1 MLPSAVARVPG
12 SRLWNLTQELNMAG
26 VITALKSQSKN
37 RDRVSVYLD
46 GAYQF
51 SISRLLA
58 DGLQVGEAYTDQ
70 QITVLKQRDL
80 EEVNYRRALRLISHR
95 PRSEFELRKYFE
107 QKHVPIEVQEN
118 ILDRLR
124 EVDLV
129 DDCAFARTWVENRL
143 AFRPRSSRMLRNELR
158 KKGVP
163 REAIEAAVEDFDDER
178 AAYLAAQKAARRW
191 SDSDWDEFRHRVGS
205 YLTRRGFFYSTI
217 SPVVARV
224 WRETT
229 GCEDE
234 SEV

>member
-1 MLPSAVARVPG
+1 
-12 SRLWNLTQELNMAG
+12 MAG
-26 VITALKSQSKN
+26 VITALKPQSRN
-37 RDRVSVYLD
+37 RDRVNVYLD

-51 SISRLLA
+51 SIPWILA
-58 DGLQVGEAYTDQ
+58 EGLQIGEAYSDQ
-70 QITVLKQRDL
+70 QITELKQRDL
-80 EEVNYRRALRLISHR
+80 EEANYRRALRLISRR
-95 PRSEFELRKYFE
+95 PRSEFELRSNFE
-107 QKHVPIEVQEN
+107 LKHVPIEVQDN

-143 AFRPRSSRMLRNELR
+143 TFRPRSSRILRDELR

-163 REAIEAAVEDFDDER
+163 REAIEAALEDYDDER
-178 AAYLAAQKAARRW
+178 AAYQAAQKAARRW
-191 SDSDWDEFRHRVGS
+191 SDSNWDEFRHHVGA
-205 YLTRRGFFYSTI
+205 YLTRRGFVYSLI

>member
-1 MLPSAVARVPG
+1 
-12 SRLWNLTQELNMAG
+12 MAG
-26 VITALKSQSKN
+26 VITALKTQSRN
-37 RDRVSVYLD
+37 RDRVNVYVD
-46 GAYQF
+46 GAYRF
-51 SISRLLA
+51 SISWALA
-58 DGLQVGEAYTDQ
+58 EGIKIGEAYSDQ
-70 QITVLKQRDL
+70 QITELRLRDL
-80 EEVNYRRALRLISHR
+80 EEMNYRRALRLISRR
-95 PRSEFELRKYFE
+95 PRSEFELRSSFE
-107 QKHVPIEVQEN
+107 QKQVPIEVQEN

-129 DDCAFARTWVENRL
+129 DDCAFAHTWVENRL

-163 REAIEAAVEDFDDER
+163 REAIEAALEDFDDER
-178 AAYLAAQKAARRW
+178 AAYLAAQKAAQRW

-217 SPVVARV
+217 SPVVASV